1 MRSQVASYIISL
13 INCDFLQF
21 AYIKKDM
28 EIRLQYFTVGIP
40 VRARLVAN
48 AFLSCLTWDFKSAEA
63 LIFKSVWVILHVKI
77 QNWSKN
83 EDRYALWS
91 IQVLPVAS
99 TNPPRR
105 FQKNNSNKSMNFTL
119 KSDTFL
125 FFLKGYFLSALVT
138 FEHIHFQVRFAVACT
153 VKTHCKFR
161 YLHLFTSYC
170 D

>member
-48 AFLSCLTWDFKSAEA
+48 VFLSCLTWDFKSAEA

-119 KSDTFL
+119 KSDTFPQRL
-125 FFLKGYFLSALVT
+125 FPLCSCNIWTYPFPSPLCCSMYSKNALY
-138 FEHIHFQVRFAVACT
+138 IQV
-153 VKTHCKFR
+153 
-161 YLHLFTSYC
+161 FTLIYQLLWLR
-170 D
+170 